1 MITLLSNTHRFGALR
16 THVRSA
22 MFGGFLLGLAA
33 CSTPEPVPR
42 GAALDLSALA
52 NGSVTVVAPDYDVT
66 AIKIDVPGTLRV
78 SEANVFFP
86 IADIVWHGDPLGDRR
101 AQVQTIYSEAFAV
114 GTADLHGARKVEVDA
129 EITRFHALTPKTRYT
144 VGGMHTLHFILTV
157 RDAATGEIL
166 DGPRP
171 VVADVKGSGGQRA
184 MEEEAAGIT
193 QKVVIEERLAQVI
206 HDELIAP
213 LPEPT
218 GADAQV
224 VSRQD
229 FSPTDLNIVE

>member
-1 MITLLSNTHRFGALR
+1 MITLQPHRWPD
-16 THVRSA
+16 VRS
-22 MFGGFLLGLAA
+22 MIMGGFLLGLSA
-33 CSTPEPVPR
+33 CATPEPVTR
-42 GAALDLSALA
+42 GATLDPSALA
-52 NGSVTVVAPDYDVT
+52 NGSVALVAPDYDV
-66 AIKIDVPGTLRV
+66 ISVKIDVPRTLKV

-86 IADIVWHGDPLGDRR
+86 IADIVWHGDPLGDRY
-101 AQVQTIYSEAFAV
+101 AQVQAIYAEAFAA

-171 VVADVKGSGGQRA
+171 VVADVKGSGGTRA

-193 QKVVIEERLAQVI
+193 QKVVIEDRLAQVI
-206 HDELIAP
+206 RDELSAP
-213 LPEPT
+213 LPELT
-218 GADAQV
+218 ASDAQV

>member
-1 MITLLSNTHRFGALR
+1 MITLRS
-16 THVRSA
+16 HVQS
-22 MFGGFLLGLAA
+22 MILVGFLLGLAA
-33 CSTPEPVPR
+33 CATPEPATR
-42 GAALDLSALA
+42 DAALDPSALA

-66 AIKIDVPGTLRV
+66 AIRIDVPRKLRV

-86 IADIVWHGDPLGDRR
+86 VADIVWHGDPLGDRYG
-101 AQVQTIYSEAFAV
+101 QVQAIYAEAFAA
-114 GTADLHGARKVEVDA
+114 GTADLHGARKVELEV

-144 VGGMHTLHFILTV
+144 VGGMHTLHFMLTV
-157 RDAATGEIL
+157 RDAATGDIL

-171 VVADVKGSGGQRA
+171 VVADVKASGGNRA

-213 LPEPT
+213 LPPLTES
-218 GADAQV
+218 DAQI